1 MKRNQRINTNIN
13 PTIVHDILD
22 ALATIFVFFVMG
34 ALAVVFLAVSGCS
47 TKSVSIHPQ
56 LEPTY
61 QVTTNHDGQLEII
74 VQAKSRSISMAI
86 SKAQFRARQ
95 EFAKHL
101 NTNYLAG
108 SRVAQ
113 QQFGTDE
120 SGIYHTATIRMVMPQ

>member
-1 MKRNQRINTNIN
+1 MKRNIN

-22 ALATIFVFFVMG
+22 GIATVFVFLVMG
-34 ALAVVFLAVSGCS
+34 ALAVIFLAITGCS
-47 TKSVSIHPQ
+47 TKSVTIQPQ

-61 QVTTNHDGQLEII
+61 QVTTNDKGELEII
-74 VQAKSRSISMAI
+74 VQAKSRDMGMAM

-101 NTNYLAG
+101 KTNYLAG

-113 QQFGTDE
+113 QQFGMDE
-120 SGIYHTATIRMVMPQ
+120 SGLYHTATIRMVMPQ